1 MKFKESLMGLIFVNP
16 NEEVSKKESVSFP
29 ETTTTFPEKTMS
41 FPVETIQQVNTV
53 AVNTAP
59 VSCEPF
65 MQKVMEMYEEGFN
78 SLNQTGYDFYEYFKA
93 VLKGGVTNPL
103 VYQMALQMAQGM
115 DSTVT
120 KETLIT
126 QSDFYVKELEKVFN
140 SYVSEGVGKKNS
152 TIIEKEKESKELSES
167 LTNIDKEIKK
177 LTQEK
182 EQKEEALRGIEGKYA
197 PIIQEID
204 CKLLANETARNTL
217 VGSIKSVVQGITTNI
232 N

>member
-1 MKFKESLMGLIFVNP
+1 MKFDKESLMGLIFVNSDTQAP
-16 NEEVSKKESVSFP
+16 KKEPEVVSFPQTSSAPTFPVESVSQP
-29 ETTTTFPEKTMS
+29 
-41 FPVETIQQVNTV
+41 NTN

-59 VSCEPF
+59 VSCEPY
-65 MQKVMEMYEEGFN
+65 MQKVMQMYEEGFD

-93 VLKGGVTNPL
+93 VLKAGVSNPL

-115 DSTVT
+115 DATVT
-120 KETLIT
+120 KETLIA

-140 SYVSEGVGKKNS
+140 SYIGEGVGKKNS
-152 TIIEKEKESKELSES
+152 TILDKEKESKSLSES
-167 LTNIDKEIKK
+167 LITIASQIEKLNKEKE
-177 LTQEK
+177 EK
-182 EQKEEALRGIEGKYA
+182 EQALRGIEGKYA

-217 VGSIKSVVQGITTNI
+217 VSSIKNVVQGITTNI

>member
-1 MKFKESLMGLIFVNP
+1 MKFNKESLMGLIFVNSDTEAP
-16 NEEVSKKESVSFP
+16 KKEPEVVSFP
-29 ETTTTFPEKTMS
+29 QTSSEPT
-41 FPVETIQQVNTV
+41 FPVESVPQVNTV

-59 VSCEPF
+59 VSCEPY
-65 MQKVMEMYEEGFN
+65 MQKVMEMYEAGFD

-93 VLKGGVTNPL
+93 VLKGGSTNPL

-120 KETLIT
+120 KETLIA

-140 SYVSEGVGKKNS
+140 TYVGEGVGKKNS
-152 TIIEKEKESKELSES
+152 TVLEKEKESQDLSEGLAS
-167 LTNIDKEIKK
+167 IDKEIKR
-177 LTQEK
+177 LTKEK
-182 EQKEEALRGIEGKYA
+182 EQKEEALRGIEGKYR

-232 N
+232 